1 MLRLQFSLCLPC
13 RTYEWIVKGG
23 EDVRMDERME
33 QLLGVANGLLARHP
47 GAASH
52 GLQVGG
58 LKKYKWTCMG
68 ESPSLLQRV
77 AC

>member
-1 MLRLQFSLCLPC
+1 MAAVSPLSLSC

-33 QLLGVANGLLARHP
+33 QLLGVANGLLKRHP

-52 GLQVGG
+52 GLQVGAPHAG
-58 LKKYKWTCMG
+58 A
-68 ESPSLLQRV
+68 SLARKLLFTGPG
-77 AC
+77 